1 MQICTLN
8 GANHALHRHPEWR
21 STVLGGHLGTSTV
34 RTMLSSPAIAGQ
46 RQHRGVIVGRGNWEP
61 IISED
66 VSQAV
71 RSRLSQ
77 PRTVICA
84 DGRAHPVTDASLMSK
99 TTRKYILTGG
109 LSRCG
114 VCGSALVGCIKHFK
128 KKVRRPYLMCSATQG
143 GRSCVGIMMEAAEQH
158 VTDQL
163 FDALDKPEFLAAVS
177 DDDHADRRDAL
188 TAALAGVDQQRSD

>member
-1 MQICTLN
+1 
-8 GANHALHRHPEWR
+8 
-21 STVLGGHLGTSTV
+21 
-34 RTMLSSPAIAGQ
+34 
-46 RQHRGVIVGRGNWEP
+46 
-61 IISED
+61 
-66 VSQAV
+66 
-71 RSRLSQ
+71 
-77 PRTVICA
+77 
-84 DGRAHPVTDASLMSK
+84 MSK

-143 GRSCVGIMMEAAEQH
+143 GRSCVGVMMEAAEQH

-177 DDDHADRRDAL
+177 DDDHANRRDAL
-188 TAALAGVDQQRSD
+188 TAALAGVDQQRSELAGLWAAGDMSTVEWQTARAGLDQREQSLRTELATIPRP